1 MPCSYSYLQEKF
13 NKRLDGAVSITVV
26 LKDFGNKVEGLSPR
40 LRVRAPVK
48 PFLFFAFAMKQ
59 EIFRDL
65 HVCRKK
71 HVLMYFA
78 HVKRLR
84 SVKWQGLYGDTAT
97 VQEL

>member
-1 MPCSYSYLQEKF
+1 MPCSYSNLQEKF

-40 LRVRAPVK
+40 FRVRAPVK
-48 PFLFFAFAMKQ
+48 PFLFFAFAKKQ
-59 EIFRDL
+59 EIFRDF

-84 SVKWQGLYGDTAT
+84 SVKWRGLYGDTAT
-97 VQEL
+97 MQ